1 MGMFV
6 DKTTI
11 KVCAGHGG
19 AGSMSFHR
27 AKFVPK
33 GGPDG
38 GDGGK
43 GGDVVLYASHSE
55 SSLIDLRFQTIWK
68 AERGVDGSGQQMNGR
83 RGADCRIRVPMGT
96 LVFDADTDVLLC
108 DLKEDGQEYIAARGG
123 KGGLGNLHFVSSTNR
138 APRICQPG
146 LPGEERNLELE
157 LKLIADAGLV
167 GFPNAGKSTL
177 LGAVSKAHPKT
188 APYPF
193 TTLNA
198 NVGVVDTDDYRR
210 ITIADIPGLID
221 GAHRNVGLGEAFLRH
236 IERCRIF
243 CYVLD
248 MGAVDGRD
256 PLEDLAT
263 LRRELDL
270 YEPGMSRRPFV
281 IVANK
286 MDLPEAAENLERLR
300 AAEGPDVH
308 IFPLCA
314 ELQDGTADLIRQLQ
328 KLLDT
333 LPPEDEDATRRILAR
348 HHRNL
353 AEPESLKNDVFSGWD
368 N

>member
-1 MGMFV
+1 MFV

-27 AKFVPK
+27 AKYVPK

-43 GGDVVLYASHSE
+43 GGDVILCASHSE
-55 SSLIDLRFQTIWK
+55 SSLIDLRFQTEWK
-68 AERGVDGSGQQMNGR
+68 AERGVDGSGAQKNGR
-83 RGADCRIRVPMGT
+83 RGADCRIKVPMGT

-108 DLKEDGQEYIAARGG
+108 DLKEDGQEFVVARGG

-146 LPGEERNLELE
+146 LPGEERTLELE
-157 LKLIADAGLV
+157 LKMIADIGLV

-198 NVGVVDTDDYRR
+198 NVGVVDTEDYRR

-221 GAHRNVGLGEAFLRH
+221 GAHRNIGLGEAFLRH
-236 IERCRIF
+236 IERCRMF

-248 MGAVDGRD
+248 MGGVDGRD

-263 LRRELDL
+263 LRNELEL
-270 YEPGMSRRPFV
+270 YEPGMSKRPFL
-281 IVANK
+281 IAANK
-286 MDLPEAAENLERLR
+286 SDLPDAAENLERLR
-300 AAEGPDVH
+300 ASEALGTV
-308 IFPLCA
+308 IVPLCA
-314 ELQDGTADLIRQLQ
+314 ELQEGTAELVGIMQ
-328 KLLDT
+328 KMLDE
-333 LPPEDEDATRRILAR
+333 LPPEDEEATRRILAK
-348 HHRNL
+348 HHRTL
-353 AEPESLKNDVFSGWD
+353 AEADALKQDAFSGWD
-368 N
+368 D